1 VHAVSGQ
8 AEEEWRSLAE
18 SIYPKIRGPMVPAD
32 MFDQARRLVDEYR
45 TAHPGTK

>member
-1 VHAVSGQ
+1 
-8 AEEEWRSLAE
+8 
-18 SIYPKIRGPMVPAD
+18 MVPAD